1 MAQTEAKQEQWYCF
15 SNDIPPGKTIREVI
29 DDIARQPGIRFVAQF
44 TGEYKIFAAAE
55 FDEFEELQSA
65 IAENYGPAGLS
76 SKWVKLDISS
86 QIAAP
91 KRGSPDYCAIVKV
104 KVDGDPDEVLAAMD
118 DAFEDRYQQDE
129 PDHHL
134 FSYGA
139 CTVVLGSD
147 FQILVDLGADSFQE
161 VIRTAKVDLGAV
173 DGVQPPLDI
182 SWSFLPGNA
191 KRPGNP
197 DES

>member
-1 MAQTEAKQEQWYCF
+1 MAQMEAKQEQWYCF
-15 SNDIPPGKTIREVI
+15 SNDIPPGKTIAEVI
-29 DDIARQPGIRFVAQF
+29 DDIALQRGIRFVAQF
-44 TGEYKIFAAAE
+44 TGEYKIFVAAE
-55 FDEFEELQSA
+55 FDALEELQSA

-76 SKWVKLDISS
+76 SQWVKLDVPS
-86 QIAAP
+86 QIETP
-91 KRGSPDYCAIVKV
+91 KRGSPDYCAMVKV
-104 KVDGDPDEVLAAMD
+104 KTDDDPEEVLGALD
-118 DAFEDRYQQDE
+118 DAFRERYQQDE
-129 PDHHL
+129 PDHHV

-139 CTVVLGSD
+139 CTVVPGPD

-173 DGVQPPLDI
+173 DGVLPPLSI

>member
-29 DDIARQPGIRFVAQF
+29 DDVARQPGIRFVAQF
-44 TGEYKIFAAAE
+44 TGEYKIFVAAE
-55 FDEFEELQSA
+55 FDELEELQSA

-76 SKWVKLDISS
+76 SKWVKLDGASRIM
-86 QIAAP
+86 AP
-91 KRGSPDYCAIVKV
+91 KRGSPDYCAIVRV
-104 KVDGDPDEVLAAMD
+104 RTDGDPVQVLAAID
-118 DAFEDRYQQDE
+118 DRFQEQYDQDE
-129 PDHHL
+129 PDHHH

-139 CTVVLGSD
+139 CTVTGWD
-147 FQILVDLGADSFQE
+147 FEILVDLGAD
-161 VIRTAKVDLGAV
+161 THDKVTGFANVNLASV
-173 DGVQPPLDI
+173 AGVLRPLRI
-182 SWSFLPGNA
+182 SHSFLPGNA

>member
-1 MAQTEAKQEQWYCF
+1 MAQSEAKQEQWYIF
-15 SNDIPPGKTIREVI
+15 SNDIPQGKTIREVI
-29 DDIARQPGIRFVAQF
+29 DEIARQPGVRFVAQF
-44 TGEYKIFAAAE
+44 TGEYKIFVAVEA
-55 FDEFEELQSA
+55 DTLEELQTA
-65 IAENYGPAGLS
+65 IAENYIPAGLQS
-76 SKWVKLDISS
+76 QSVKLDVSS
-86 QIAAP
+86 RIEAP

-104 KVDGDPDEVLAAMD
+104 KTNGDPEQVLGAID
-118 DAFEDRYQQDE
+118 DAFEERYQQDE

-139 CTVVLGSD
+139 CTVVPGPD

-161 VIRTAKVDLGAV
+161 VIRTAKVDLRAV
-173 DGVQPPLDI
+173 DGVLPSI
-182 SWSFLPGNA
+182 SMSTSFLPGNA

>member
-15 SNDIPPGKTIREVI
+15 SNDIPPGKTIPEVI

-44 TGEYKIFAAAE
+44 TGEYKIFVAAE
-55 FDEFEELQSA
+55 WDRLEELQTA

-76 SKWVKLDISS
+76 SQWVKLDISS
-86 QIAAP
+86 QIKAP
-91 KRGSPDYCAIVKV
+91 KRGSPDYCAIVRV
-104 KVDGDPDEVLAAMD
+104 KTDDDPAEVLAAID
-118 DAFEDRYQQDE
+118 DRFEERYQQDE

-139 CTVVLGSD
+139 CTVVPGPD
-147 FQILVDLGADSFQE
+147 FQILVDLGADSLQE
-161 VIRTAKVDLGAV
+161 VIRTAKVDLRAV
-173 DGVQPPLDI
+173 DGVLPSI
-182 SWSFLPGNA
+182 SMSTSFLPGNA

>member
-15 SNDIPPGKTIREVI
+15 SNDIPPGKTIRQVV

-55 FDEFEELQSA
+55 FDAFEELQSA

-76 SKWVKLDISS
+76 SQWVKLDQSS
-86 QIAAP
+86 RIEAP
-91 KRGSPDYCAIVKV
+91 KRGSPDNCAIVKV
-104 KVDGDPDEVLAAMD
+104 KTNGVPKLVMD
-118 DAFEDRYQQDE
+118 AIDDRFQDRYQQDH
-129 PDHHL
+129 PDHHF

-139 CTVVLGSD
+139 CTVVPGPD
-147 FQILVDLGADSFQE
+147 FQILVDLGADSLEE
-161 VIRTAKVDLGAV
+161 VVRTAKEDLRGV
-173 DGVQPPLDI
+173 DGVLPSI
-182 SWSFLPGNA
+182 SMSLSFLPGNA

>member
-15 SNDIPPGKTIREVI
+15 SNDIPPGKTIRQVV
-29 DDIARQPGIRFVAQF
+29 DDIAGQRGIRFVAQF

-76 SKWVKLDISS
+76 SQWVKLDGSS
-86 QIAAP
+86 RIEAP
-91 KRGSPDYCAIVKV
+91 KRGSPDYCAIVRV
-104 KVDGDPDEVLAAMD
+104 KIAGDQDEVLAAID
-118 DAFEDRYQQDE
+118 DRFEERYQQDE

-139 CTVVLGSD
+139 CTVVPGSD
-147 FQILVDLGADSFQE
+147 FQILVDLGADSLRE
-161 VIRTAKVDLGAV
+161 VIRTAKEDLRAV
-173 DGVQPPLDI
+173 DGVLPSI
-182 SWSFLPGNA
+182 SMSLSFLPGNA